1 MATAPLQKR
10 EHQLELYPRPA
21 EPFVPHF
28 EQVEG
33 RWTWKHVVALT
44 GFSILV
50 HLMFLML
57 IVAVIVALPRNSPIV
72 LSAKQLM
79 KDDSVQYLQL
89 APDQQQPIEHPKTDV
104 ISDKDRTLSSRAPSI
119 DRKTLERLAD
129 NLRRG
134 APTPAGPA
142 AANPATSQLPQP
154 PQQAQQQPVPQS
166 GAPASNQQ
174 LASLNPPA
182 LPGRA
187 RALPDFGGAASAGS
201 VIQQAARAASEQRGG
216 GGESGDY
223 GSGPAFA
230 KTPQRGDF
238 EILSDTLGVDFAP
251 YLQRMRMQ
259 IMNNWMNLIPEAA
272 RAPLRKKGMVVIEF
286 SILKDG
292 TVTGVR
298 LVGPS
303 GDISLDRAAFGAITA
318 SNPMPQLPTDFRG
331 DYFTIRGRFFYNP
344 DRNEMQ

>member
-1 MATAPLQKR
+1 MQKR
-10 EHQLELYPRPA
+10 EQQLDLYPRPA

-33 RWTWKHVVALT
+33 RWTWKHFVALT

-50 HLMFLML
+50 HIAFLL
-57 IVAVIVALPRNSPIV
+57 FIVAVIVALPRNSPIV
-72 LSAKQLM
+72 LSAQQLLM
-79 KDDSVQYLQL
+79 KDNAVQYMQL
-89 APDQQQPIEHPKTDV
+89 APDKQKPLEHPKTDV
-104 ISDKDRTLSSRAPSI
+104 ISDKDRLKSSRAPSI
-119 DRKTLERLAD
+119 DRKTLERLTD

-134 APTPAGPA
+134 AASPPGPSA
-142 AANPATSQLPQP
+142 PNPAMAQIPQQQ
-154 PQQAQQQPVPQS
+154 QQAQQPAPQAQSNAPTQPN
-166 GAPASNQQ
+166 NQQ
-174 LASLNPPA
+174 IAELHSPA
-182 LPGRA
+182 LPGRG
-187 RALPDFGGAASAGS
+187 RALPNFGGPASAGS
-201 VIQQAARAASEQRGG
+201 VIQEAARAASERRGG

-230 KTPQRGDF
+230 KTAQRGDF
-238 EILSDTLGVDFAP
+238 EILTDTMGVDFAP
-251 YLQRMRMQ
+251 YLQRMRLQ

-272 RAPLRKKGMVVIEF
+272 RAPLRKKGLVVIEF
-286 SILKDG
+286 SVTKDG

-331 DYFTIRGRFFYNP
+331 DYFTVRGRFFYNP

>member
-1 MATAPLQKR
+1 MATVSTQKR
-10 EHQLELYPRPA
+10 EVQLDLYPRPV

-33 RWTWKHVVALT
+33 RWTWRHFVALT
-44 GFSILV
+44 GFSILLHIV
-50 HLMFLML
+50 FVLL

-72 LSAKQLM
+72 LTARQLLA

-89 APDQQQPIEHPKTDV
+89 APDQQKLVEHPKTNV
-104 ISDKDRTLSSRAPSI
+104 ISDKDRMTSSRAPSI
-119 DRKTLERLAD
+119 DRKTLDRLAD

-134 APTPAGPA
+134 APSPA
-142 AANPATSQLPQP
+142 ATNAVSPQAPQP
-154 PQQAQQQPVPQS
+154 QQQPAPQS
-166 GAPASNQQ
+166 GPPAQPSTQQ
-174 LASLNPPA
+174 QIAELHSPA
-182 LPGRA
+182 LPGRG
-187 RALPDFGGAASAGS
+187 RALPDFGGPASAGA

-230 KTPQRGDF
+230 KTAQRGDF
-238 EILSDTLGVDFAP
+238 EVLSDTLGVDFAP
-251 YLQRMRMQ
+251 YLQRMRLQ

-272 RAPLRKKGMVVIEF
+272 RAPLRKKGLVVIEF
-286 SILKDG
+286 SVLKDG

-331 DYFTIRGRFFYNP
+331 DYFTVRGRFFYNP